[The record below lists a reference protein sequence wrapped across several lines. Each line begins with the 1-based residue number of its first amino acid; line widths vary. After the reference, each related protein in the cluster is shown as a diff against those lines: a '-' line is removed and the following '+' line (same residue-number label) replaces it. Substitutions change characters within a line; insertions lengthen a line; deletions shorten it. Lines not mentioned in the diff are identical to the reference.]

1 MSTAPDRMETAV
13 SEQSATRTRQ
23 VPAAS
28 GASPRRRRRR
38 SAALAPLLWLGPAI
52 VLIAVVVLWPVV
64 VMFRTS
70 FQHISP
76 DGFNLGSAGWHNF
89 SDLFH
94 EPALSGVLL
103 RTAIWVLA
111 VVAVTVLISLA
122 VAQLFNQQFPGRR
135 MARWAL
141 IAPWAASV
149 MMTALIFRWA
159 LDDTSGVINVFL
171 HDIGLM
177 PKLGSDQADW
187 LGRPVAA
194 LVWMMVVAVFVSVP
208 FTTYALLAGLQT
220 IPGDV
225 HEAAKVDGAGKWRTY
240 LSITLPLLRPALI
253 VATLI
258 NVVNVFNSFPIIWEM
273 TRGGPGYE
281 TSTTTTFMFILKQSY
296 VGESA
301 AMSVLNFGLV
311 IVVVLLF
318 LRMTR
323 WKETVD

>member
-1 MSTAPDRMETAV
+1 METAV

-23 VPAAS
+23 EPAS
-28 GASPRRRRRR
+28 SEPPRRRRRR
-38 SAALAPLLWLGPAI
+38 APALAPLLWLGPA
-52 VLIAVVVLWPVV
+52 VLLIAVVVLWPVV

-76 DGFNLGSAGWHNF
+76 DGFNLGSAGWANF
-89 SDLFH
+89 TDLFH
-94 EPALSGVLL
+94 EPALAGVLL
-103 RTAIWVLA
+103 RTAIWVA
-111 VVAVTVLISLA
+111 VVVAVTVLISLA
-122 VAQLFNQQFPGRR
+122 LAQLFNQQFPGRR

-187 LGRPVAA
+187 LGRPEAA

-225 HEAAKVDGAGKWRTY
+225 HEAARVDGAGTWRTY
-240 LSITLPLLRPALI
+240 LAITLPLLRPALI

-273 TRGGPGYE
+273 TRGGPGYQ

-318 LRMTR
+318 LRLTR